1 MSELRP
7 KPVLSKTDFARRYTQ
22 GEFGN
27 ASPSWM
33 NLSTFLEETLG
44 DCLQPDGTIPLYS
57 LRSSKPGEQTLYN
70 ASRKETAITW
80 NCYEKEGKTGW
91 YASRMAPTQDTV
103 FNAELYVCPGKGLRL
118 FYSTGPHTMKDGLKL
133 NGRELTGVAAKL
145 FLQTKMPHRDYEW
158 LMYLLEEGYP
168 DHIVEF
174 TTYSRVFGTVPGFKT
189 VYWEVRKGY

>member
-7 KPVLSKTDFARRYTQ
+7 KPVLTKTDFARRYIQ

-27 ASPSWM
+27 ASPSWKTV
-33 NLSTFLEETLG
+33 SEFLGSLASIDPFPLG
-44 DCLQPDGTIPLYS
+44 RLYS
-57 LRSSKPGEQTLYN
+57 LRASKASAKTQYNLRPSELVEQWSALEAGGE
-70 ASRKETAITW
+70 
-80 NCYEKEGKTGW
+80 TGW
-91 YASRMAPTQDTV
+91 YASQMAPTQDTV
-103 FNAELYVCPGKGLRL
+103 FNAELYICPEKGLRL
-118 FYSTGPHTMKDGLKL
+118 FYATGPYTMKEGLKL
-133 NGRELTGVAAKL
+133 NGRELTGVAAKM

-174 TTYSRVFGTVPGFKT
+174 TTYSRSFGTVPGFKT